1 MCSEIWYLKIFWEII
16 KKKDLLK
23 KLFSPTK
30 YLNYDPLFLCSAYEE
45 ETPIKAYLPYKQEVC
60 WIRSTWEETCNAV
73 NNISIQ
79 KTSPPFNL
87 GTDLRALK
95 AFQGLAY
102 HEFKASGKITKDSNI
117 IRLDSLKINQKETK
131 LTVQKAKYSDQVQ
144 SNLVMDWT
152 DNHALKELGVATLRA
167 YFTSRY
173 PQRLPPLSDTHLA
186 NTIGIAV
193 ILFYQNSSMEY
204 VPYIP
209 QRAKGLINNKKIL
222 AVFEGGYHCTASGAA
237 EWSESENF
245 NQCITKDMYE
255 ELREEVGIE
264 RDDVEVMLP
273 VALCREFL
281 RGGKP
286 QIFFAGLTKLSEKQL
301 GEKRKSAIKMQNEM
315 KDKVEIEDNQLIVS
329 DIDHLKKSA
338 QFFGLTL
345 EAIANLHY
353 AEKFINMYL
362 PNRSRIIRK
371 AQEKFA

>member
-60 WIRSTWEETCNAV
+60 WIRSTWEETCKVV

-79 KTSPPFNL
+79 KTSQPFNL
-87 GTDLRALK
+87 RADLMELK

-102 HEFKASGKITKDSNI
+102 HEFTASGKITRDSNI
-117 IRLDSLKINQKETK
+117 IRLESLETTQKETK
-131 LTVQKAKYSDQVQ
+131 LTVRKAKYSDQVQ

-152 DNHALKELGVATLRA
+152 NDHALKKMGIATLRA
-167 YFTSRY
+167 HFSSQY
-173 PQRLPPLSDTHLA
+173 PKRLPPLSDMHLA
-186 NTIGIAV
+186 NTMGIAV

-204 VPYIP
+204 VPYLP
-209 QRAKGLINNKKIL
+209 QRTKGRINDKTIL

-237 EWSESENF
+237 EWSEGENF
-245 NQCITKDMYE
+245 DQIFTEDMYR
-255 ELREEVGIE
+255 ELHDEVGIE
-264 RDDVEVMLP
+264 RDEVEVMLP

-301 GEKRKSAIKMQNEM
+301 GKRRKIALRRQKVM
-315 KDKVEIEDNQLIVS
+315 KDKVE
-329 DIDHLKKSA
+329 
-338 QFFGLTL
+338 
-345 EAIANLHY
+345 
-353 AEKFINMYL
+353 
-362 PNRSRIIRK
+362 
-371 AQEKFA
+371 